1 MGAERRE
8 YTRLQIHGG
17 NAEFENVFGRGKAPN
32 ERARVLDWSRGGLAL
47 KVKSPRRRFF
57 FAKQDPV
64 LFEDDTVSCTLR
76 LPPSYTEIFVNADV
90 VHVRRDPQDE
100 DSLFVGL
107 RFDLE
112 NTPPEKLAVLAN
124 MLEPKARTVSG
135 RLQRAS
141 GASQRISAQLEAPQE
156 SKKSGRES
164 KKSGR
169 SRRSK
174 RISKRLAPSD

>member
-8 YTRLQIHGG
+8 QTRHRIHGG
-17 NAEFENVFGRGKAPN
+17 NAEFQSVLGRGKAPS

-47 KVKSPRRRFF
+47 KVKSPRRRFL

-64 LFEDDTVSCTLR
+64 LFEDDSVNCTLR
-76 LPPSYTEIFVNADV
+76 LPPHYTEVFVSADV
-90 VHVRRDPQDE
+90 VHVRRDPDDQ

-112 NTPPEKLAVLAN
+112 NTDAAKLAVLAN

-141 GASQRISAQLEAPQE
+141 STSQRISAQLDAGE
-156 SKKSGRES
+156 SKQSSRV
-164 KKSGR
+164 KKR

-174 RISKRLAPSD
+174 RISKRAPAAE